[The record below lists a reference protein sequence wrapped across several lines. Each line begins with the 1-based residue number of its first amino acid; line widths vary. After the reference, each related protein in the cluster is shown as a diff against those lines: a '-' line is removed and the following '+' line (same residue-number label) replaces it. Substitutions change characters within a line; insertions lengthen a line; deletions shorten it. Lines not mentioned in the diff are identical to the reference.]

1 MRRSDAARKE
11 QRCISVTKGV
21 FVKYP
26 YLGATLED
34 SGVRFR
40 VVSPTAAQME
50 VVLEDGSAHP
60 MQKTDEATFEVL
72 VPNVQPGTRYRIHKD
87 GTPMP
92 DPASRFQPE
101 GVHGPSEVIDPQAYN
116 WNDAAWQGV
125 PHKDLVFYE
134 LHVGTFTPE
143 GSYRAAQ
150 EKLPYLKDL
159 GITAVEL
166 MPLAAFPG
174 ERNWG
179 YDPAAQYAPA
189 HPYGH
194 PDELRALVDAAH
206 RISLAVYLDVVYN
219 HFGPDGAYVV
229 GINPE
234 VFTPHHHTP
243 WGQAINLDDVGSERV
258 RQFFL
263 ENAVHWLGEYHFDG
277 FRLDATFALI
287 DDSPKHFLKELAEV
301 VAAVPGWKRLL
312 IAEDPRNLRDLAL
325 PQAEGGYSL
334 HSIWA
339 DDFHHQLRVNL
350 AGDRHSYYQDFS
362 GTPADIAKTLEQG
375 WFYTGQRSENQ
386 GEARGTPTDG
396 LSPENFVICIQNHD
410 QVGNRPRGNRL
421 SDEIPPSAYRAASA
435 LLLFAPQLPL
445 LFQGQE
451 WATKVPFIYF
461 TDHNPEL
468 GKLVS
473 EGRKEEFRDF
483 PDFQGDV
490 PDPQDPESFEKSK
503 LDWDEQNS
511 PEHAGVLRLY
521 RDLLKLRPRLSGEIE
536 TVTVADTGLVLRRGK
551 HLLFIALRENT
562 TLPLTGDFET
572 LLVTESGA
580 YAVGGSEPEF
590 ADDAVTFRTPG
601 AFVAEA
607 PL

>member
-1 MRRSDAARKE
+1 
-11 QRCISVTKGV
+11 
-21 FVKYP
+21 VKYP
-26 YLGATLED
+26 YLGATFEGG
-34 SGVRFR
+34 GVRFR
-40 VVSPTAAQME
+40 VVSPTAARME
-50 VVLEDGSAHP
+50 VVLGDGSTHP
-60 MQKTDEATFEVL
+60 MAKTDEATFEVL
-72 VPNVQPGTRYRIHKD
+72 VPNVQPGTRYRILKD

-101 GVHGPSEVIDPQAYN
+101 GVHGPSEVIDPSAYS
-116 WNDAAWQGV
+116 WQDSGWKGIA
-125 PHKDLVFYE
+125 HKDLVFYE

-143 GSYRAAQ
+143 GTYRAAQ
-150 EKLPYLKDL
+150 EKLPYLKEL

-166 MPLAAFPG
+166 LPLAAFPG

-194 PDELRALVDAAH
+194 PDELRAFVDAAH
-206 RISLAVYLDVVYN
+206 GMGLAVYLDVVYN

-234 VFTPHHHTP
+234 MFTPHHHTP
-243 WGQAINLDDVGSERV
+243 WGQAINLDDRGSDRV

-263 ENAVHWLGEYHFDG
+263 ENAVHWLREYHFDG
-277 FRLDATFALI
+277 FRLDATFALV

-301 VAAVPGWKRLL
+301 VAAISDEVPGWERLL

-325 PQAEGGYSL
+325 PQAEGGYGL
-334 HSIWA
+334 QGIWA
-339 DDFHHQLRVNL
+339 DDFHHQLRANL
-350 AGDRHSYYQDFS
+350 AGDRHSYYRDFS
-362 GTPADIAKTLEQG
+362 GTPADIATTLEQG

-421 SDEIPPSAYRAASA
+421 SDEIPLSAYRAASA

-490 PDPQDPESFEKSK
+490 PDPQDPASFEKSK
-503 LDWDEQNS
+503 LDWEEQNS
-511 PEHAGVLRLY
+511 LEHAGVLRLY
-521 RDLLKLRPRLSGEIE
+521 RDLLKLRPQLFGSVE
-536 TVTVADTGLVLRRGK
+536 TVTVTDTGLVLRRGN
-551 HLLFIALRENT
+551 HLLFVALGENT

-572 LLVTESGA
+572 LLVTESDA
-580 YAVGGSEPEF
+580 YAASGSEPEF
-590 ADDAVTFRTPG
+590 VDDAVTFRTPG

>member
-1 MRRSDAARKE
+1 MN
-11 QRCISVTKGV
+11 
-21 FVKYP
+21 YP

-34 SGVRFR
+34 GGVRFR
-40 VVSPTAAQME
+40 VVSPTAERMA
-50 VVLEDGSAHP
+50 VALEDGATHP
-60 MQKTDEATFEVL
+60 MTKSSDATFEVL
-72 VPNVQPGTRYRIHKD
+72 IADAQAGSRYRIVKD
-87 GTPMP
+87 GTAMP

-101 GVHGPSEVIDPQAYN
+101 GVHGPSEVIDPSTYG
-116 WNDAAWQGV
+116 WQDDGWAGV
-125 PHKDLVFYE
+125 PHQDLVFYE

-143 GSYRAAQ
+143 GTYRAAQ
-150 EKLPYLKDL
+150 ERLPYLKEL

-166 MPLAAFPG
+166 MPVAAFPG

-189 HPYGH
+189 HPYGR
-194 PDELRALVDAAH
+194 PDDLRGFVDAAH
-206 RISLAVYLDVVYN
+206 GLGLAVYLDVVYN

-229 GINPE
+229 GVNPQM
-234 VFTPHHHTP
+234 FTEHHHTP
-243 WGQAINLDDVGSERV
+243 WGQAINLDDMGSERV

-263 ENAVHWLGEYHFDG
+263 ENAVHWLREYHFDG
-277 FRLDATFALI
+277 FRLDATFALV

-301 VAAVPGWKRLL
+301 VAQVPGWPRLL

-325 PQAEGGYSL
+325 PAPEGYGL
-334 HSIWA
+334 HGIWA
-339 DDFHHQLRVNL
+339 DDFHHLVRVNL
-350 AGDRHSYYQDFS
+350 AGDQHSYYQDFT
-362 GTPADIAKTLEQG
+362 GAPADIAKTLEQG
-375 WFYTGQRSENQ
+375 WFYTGQLSKNQ

-396 LSPENFVICIQNHD
+396 MSPENFVICIQNHD

-421 SDEIPPSAYRAASA
+421 SDEVPLSAYRAASA

-490 PDPQDPESFEKSK
+490 PDPQDPASFEKSK
-503 LDWDEQNS
+503 LSWDEPDE

-521 RDLLKLRPRLSGEIE
+521 QDLLKLRPELSGDVE
-536 TVTVADTGLVLRRGK
+536 TVTATDTGLVLRRGR
-551 HLLFIALRENT
+551 HLLFVALRENT
-562 TLPLTGDFET
+562 TLPLPGDFET
-572 LLVTESGA
+572 RLVTEGER
-580 YAVGGSEPEF
+580 YAANGVEPEF
-590 ADDAVTFRTPG
+590 SDDEVTFPTPG

-607 PL
+607 SL